1 MKQRDFISLVHKFL
15 EYGMPAGMIVQT
27 LVKDKNTRKLGLYL
41 QKKID
46 ETGDFS
52 ESLLKTAEQCSGK
65 IELMKR
71 YGPLLKASEET
82 GNLGGALACILRYLD
97 QRDEAEKSLLC
108 SLVYPIFMITLVMI
122 LSSFLCFGCGNFL
135 KNTNV
140 DIKKIQ
146 DGVLISSAAVMISL
160 LVFMLAG
167 FWTWKK
173 DRFQADFFALLKNFS
188 EGKIPLEKSLLLI
201 AGILKNGRLRTLE
214 ILDGIKE
221 GIPFSKSCTKTGI
234 FDTFCDYWL
243 LYGEETGMCE
253 EAFGVLSIHFEKR
266 RMERRRNYLR
276 LAEPCANGITGVYIF
291 MLMIKVALPVLTGL
305 MPKI

>member
-15 EYGMPAGMIVQT
+15 EYGMSPGMIVHT
-27 LVKDKNTRKLGLYL
+27 LEKDRSTRKFGLYL
-41 QKKID
+41 KNRID

-65 IELMKR
+65 TALVKR

-97 QRDEAEKSLLC
+97 QKEEAGKSLLG
-108 SLVYPIFMITLVMI
+108 SLLYPVFMIILMMI
-122 LSSFLCFGCGNFL
+122 SGVLLYSGCGTFL
-135 KNTNV
+135 SDTGV
-140 DIKKIQ
+140 DIGKLENGI
-146 DGVLISSAAVMISL
+146 LISTAAVIVAL

-173 DRFQADFFALLKNFS
+173 DKFQADFFVLLRNFS
-188 EGKIPLEKSLLLI
+188 KEKIPLEKSLQLM

-214 ILDGIKE
+214 ILNGIKSGE
-221 GIPFSKSCTKTGI
+221 PFSKSCIKTGV

-243 LYGEETGMCE
+243 LYGEETGMSE
-253 EAFGVLSIHFEKR
+253 EAFKVLSIHFENR
-266 RMERRRNYLR
+266 RMERRRNFLR
-276 LAEPCANGITGVYIF
+276 MAEPCANGITGIYLF
-291 MLMIKVALPVLTGL
+291 LLMTKVALPVLTGL
-305 MPKI
+305 MPRI